1 MNKQALI
8 EGAKELGR
16 VIVIAILPI
25 LMASI
30 NTQTGEININMQI
43 LLAALIIALLKAVDR
58 YVHKEPNIKS
68 KGILPF

>member
-30 NTQTGEININMQI
+30 NTQTGEVNINMQI
-43 LLAALIIALLKAVDR
+43 LLAALIIAALKAVDR
-58 YVHKEPNIKS
+58 YVHKEPNIDS

>member
-25 LMASI
+25 LMASV
-30 NTQTGEININMQI
+30 NTQTGEVNINMQI
-43 LLAALIIALLKAVDR
+43 LLAALIIALLKAVDK
-58 YVHKEPNIKS
+58 YVHKEPNIDS